1 MKTTFHQI
9 TGNVHEKKAAMEANF
24 RLLQEGK
31 VTEEAALKY
40 ATELLKMPRRY
51 GDQELLLWALD
62 HPDNMPGEAVYDYV
76 WDASRLAV
84 ITLICAGLMFPSVYA
99 LPKCTHILS
108 EGMTS
113 CIGQADDRGVCFLGH
128 GYNAVPDFLRC
139 MERFA
144 DGCLPL
150 YFDQYGPN
158 ASPKFAAAF
167 QRAERFLREDLISGD
182 VRDAW
187 SGESYAAEAREVVE
201 KLDARNIFVYGTLM
215 SGQRASGYLDGCA
228 LLGRYCLRDYA
239 MYNLGAY
246 PGIVP
251 QEGETVVGE
260 VYCVPADRLPELDAY
275 EGEGSLYHR
284 RAVTVEREGSRV
296 PAQAYVYARRRE
308 GTLMREPW
316 DSKGSDRVWY
326 AGYGSNLS
334 AERFACYIKGGVCKE
349 NGNPYVGCTDK
360 TLWSESCL
368 RDYPGRMYFGQK
380 SGSWEGKGVAF
391 YDPAQPGVTHM
402 RLYQISR
409 AQLHEVQAQEGLSPN
424 WYGRLVTLG
433 VHEDGCPIYTFTSE
447 VRHEHNAPSETYL
460 DLIRDALTKECG
472 KTESEADAYLDKCRA
487 N

>member
-1 MKTTFHQI
+1 MKTTFQQI
-9 TGNVHEKKAAMEANF
+9 KGTVHEKKAAMEANF
-24 RLLQEGK
+24 RLIQEGK
-31 VTEEAALKY
+31 VTEEAVLKY

-51 GDQELLLWALD
+51 GDQKLLLWALD
-62 HPDNMPGEAVYDYV
+62 HPDNMPCEAVYDYV

-84 ITLICAGLMFPSVYA
+84 ITLICAGLLFPSVYA
-99 LPKCTHILS
+99 LPRCMHILS
-108 EGMTS
+108 EGLTG

-139 MERFA
+139 MEQFA

-167 QRAERFLREDLISGD
+167 RRAEVFLREDLCSGN
-182 VRDAW
+182 VRDVW
-187 SGESYAAEAREVVE
+187 SGESYADRAKAVVE
-201 KLDARNIFVYGTLM
+201 KLDSRSIFVYGTLM
-215 SGQRASGYLDGCA
+215 SGQRASGYLDGCT
-228 LLGRYCLRDYA
+228 LLGRYCLRDHA

-251 QEGETVVGE
+251 QEGESVVGE
-260 VYCVPADRLPELDAY
+260 VWRVPADRLPELDAY

-284 RAVTVEREGSRV
+284 RTVTVEREGSRV
-296 PAQAYVYARRRE
+296 PAQAYIYAHRPNGE
-308 GTLMREPW
+308 PMREPW
-316 DSKGSDRVWY
+316 GSKDSDRVWY

-334 AERFACYIKGGVCKE
+334 SERFRCYIKSGHCDANNKDY
-349 NGNPYVGCTDK
+349 PGCTDK
-360 TLWSESCL
+360 TLWSDCCL

-380 SGSWEGKGVAF
+380 SGSWAGKGVAF
-391 YDPAQPGVTHM
+391 YEPALPGETHM

-409 AQLHEVQAQEGLSPN
+409 AQLHEVQAQEGLKPY

-447 VRHEHNAPSETYL
+447 GRQERNEPSAAYL
-460 DLIRDALTKECG
+460 DLIRTALIEEC
-472 KTESEADAYLDKCRA
+472 ELPAAEADAYLQRCMA
-487 N
+487 T